1 MKIDF
6 EKIDDVNGVVTV
18 SIEQADYADDVKK
31 ELKKIG
37 KSHAEPGFR
46 AGHVPAGILE
56 KKYGKSVKYDVV
68 SKAVGNALYKYIED
82 NHLPVLGQPI
92 PYKDNDLNPDG
103 VDYTLK
109 FKIGMAPV
117 LDIKAD
123 KDLHIP
129 YYKIEVTD
137 EMIDQQDK
145 QLRNRFG
152 KQEKGDE
159 VDATA
164 LVKGVI
170 TELNEDG
177 SVKDGGVVME
187 NGIVAPQYF
196 KSEEQKALFAGK
208 HVGDKVV
215 FNPWNTCEGNAS
227 ELSSMLNIDK
237 DQVDGHKGDFEFDI
251 KEIIVLKPAE
261 LGEEYYKEVFGADGN
276 VNDEAGYRA
285 AVKVMI
291 ENGLANEEN
300 YRFTIDARDVIMDKV
315 KDAKLP
321 DEVLEEYLIMNNKD
335 IDDKNVKEV
344 YEGMKGSLL
353 WDLAKEA
360 IMTQL
365 GITLSEEDV
374 KETAKMLARQQ
385 FAQYGMAN
393 APEDAVERFA
403 NDIMKDQ
410 KSIDRLRQNAL
421 DSKFFNG
428 LRQAVTVD
436 EKTVSVDG
444 FNELFK
450 KEEEAEAD
458 TKE

>member
-18 SIEQADYADDVKK
+18 SIEPADYADDVKK
-31 ELKKIG
+31 EMKKIA
-37 KSHAEPGFR
+37 KTHAEPGFR
-46 AGHVPAGILE
+46 AGHVPAGLLE

-92 PYKDNDLNPDG
+92 PYKENDLNPDE
-103 VDYTLK
+103 VNYTLK
-109 FKIGMAPV
+109 FKVGLAPV
-117 LDIKAD
+117 LDLKAD
-123 KDLHIP
+123 KDLQIP
-129 YYKIEVTD
+129 YYKITVTEEMVNEQD
-137 EMIDQQDK
+137 ER
-145 QLRNRFG
+145 LRSRFG

-177 SVKDGGVVME
+177 TVKEDGVVME

-196 KSEEQKALFAGK
+196 KSEAQKALFIGK

-215 FNPWNTCEGNAS
+215 FNPWDTCEGNES

-237 DQVDGHKGDFEFDI
+237 DQVPLHKGDFEFDI

-261 LGEEYYKEVFGADGN
+261 LGDEYYKEVFGPDGT
-276 VNDEAGYRA
+276 VTDEAGYRA

-300 YRFTIDARDVIMDKV
+300 YRFTIDAHDVILDKV
-315 KDAKLP
+315 KEAPLP
-321 DEVLEEYLIMNNKD
+321 DEILEEYLVMNNQD
-335 IDDKNVKEV
+335 IDENNVKEI
-344 YEGMKGSLL
+344 YNGMKNSLL
-353 WDLAKEA
+353 WDLAKES

-365 GITLSEEDV
+365 GITLTDEDV
-374 KETAKMLARQQ
+374 KSTAKMLARQQ

-393 APEDAVERFA
+393 APEEAVDRFA
-403 NDIMKDQ
+403 EDILKDK
-410 KSIDRLRQNAL
+410 KSIDRLRQSAL
-421 DSKFFNG
+421 DSKFFNA
-428 LRQAVTVD
+428 LREAVTVD
-436 EKTVSVDG
+436 VREVSVEG
-444 FNELFK
+444 FNDLFK
-450 KEEEAEAD
+450 KEEEPKEEA
-458 TKE
+458 

>member
-31 ELKKIG
+31 ELKRIG
-37 KSHAEPGFR
+37 KTHAEPGFR

-56 KKYGKSVKYDVV
+56 KKYGKSVKYDIV

-92 PYKDNDLNPDG
+92 PYKENDLNPDEN
-103 VDYTLK
+103 DYTLK
-109 FKIGMAPV
+109 FKVGLAPV
-117 LDIKAD
+117 MDLKAD
-123 KDLHIP
+123 KELHIP
-129 YYKIEVTD
+129 YYKITVTD
-137 EMIDQQDK
+137 EMVDEQDNR
-145 QLRNRFG
+145 LRSRFG

-177 SVKDGGVVME
+177 TVKEGGVVME

-196 KSEEQKALFAGK
+196 KSEEQKALFIGK

-215 FNPWNTCEGNAS
+215 FNPWDTCEGNES

-237 DQVDGHKGDFEFDI
+237 DKVAEHKGNFEFDI

-261 LGEEYYKEVFGADGN
+261 LGEEYYKEVFGPEGN
-276 VNDEAGYRA
+276 VTDEAGYRA

-291 ENGLANEEN
+291 ENSLSGEEN
-300 YRFTIDARDVIMDKV
+300 YRFTIDAHDVILDKV
-315 KDAKLP
+315 KNAPLP
-321 DEVLEEYLIMNNKD
+321 DEVLEEYLVMNNQD
-335 IDDKNVKEV
+335 IDENNVKEV
-344 YEGMKGSLL
+344 YSGMKNSLL
-353 WDLAKEA
+353 WDLAKESV
-360 IMTQL
+360 MTQL
-365 GITLSEEDV
+365 GVTLTDEDV
-374 KETAKMLARQQ
+374 KSTAKMLARQQ

-393 APEDAVERFA
+393 PPEDAIDRFA
-403 NDIMKDQ
+403 DDILKDK

-421 DSKFFNG
+421 DSKFFNA
-428 LRQAVTVD
+428 LREAVTVD
-436 EKTVSVDG
+436 VKEVSVEG
-444 FNELFK
+444 FNDLFK
-450 KEEEAEAD
+450 KEEEEAKAEA
-458 TKE
+458 

>member
-31 ELKKIG
+31 EMKKIA
-37 KSHAEPGFR
+37 KTHAEPGFR
-46 AGHVPAGILE
+46 AGHVPAGLLE

-92 PYKDNDLNPDG
+92 PYKENDLNPDE
-103 VDYTLK
+103 VNYNLK
-109 FKIGMAPV
+109 FKVGLAPV
-117 LDIKAD
+117 LDLKAD
-123 KDLHIP
+123 KDLQIP
-129 YYKIEVTD
+129 YYKITVTD
-137 EMIDQQDK
+137 EMVNEQDER
-145 QLRNRFG
+145 LRNRFG

-177 SVKDGGVVME
+177 TVKEGGVVME

-196 KSEEQKALFAGK
+196 KSEEQKALFIGK
-208 HVGDKVV
+208 RVGDKVV
-215 FNPWNTCEGNAS
+215 FNPWDTCEGNES

-237 DQVDGHKGDFEFDI
+237 DQVAEHKGNFEFDI

-261 LGEEYYKEVFGADGN
+261 LGEEYYKEVFGPEGN
-276 VNDEAGYRA
+276 VTDEAGYRA

-300 YRFTIDARDVIMDKV
+300 YRFTIDAHDVILDKV
-315 KDAKLP
+315 KDAPLP
-321 DEVLEEYLIMNNKD
+321 DEVLEEYLVMNNQD
-335 IDDKNVKEV
+335 IDENNVKEI
-344 YEGMKGSLL
+344 YNGMKNSLL
-353 WDLAKEA
+353 WDLAKES

-365 GITLSEEDV
+365 GITLTDEDV
-374 KETAKMLARQQ
+374 KSTAKMLARQQ

-393 APEDAVERFA
+393 APEEAVDRFA
-403 NDIMKDQ
+403 EDILKDK
-410 KSIDRLRQNAL
+410 KSIDRLRQSAL
-421 DSKFFNG
+421 DSKFFNA
-428 LRQAVTVD
+428 LREAVTVD
-436 EKTVSVDG
+436 VKEVSVED
-444 FNELFK
+444 FNDLFK
-450 KEEEAEAD
+450 KEEETREEA
-458 TKE
+458 

>member
-37 KSHAEPGFR
+37 KTHAEPGFR

-56 KKYGKSVKYDVV
+56 KKYGKSVKYDIV

-92 PYKDNDLNPDG
+92 PYKENDLNPDEN
-103 VDYTLK
+103 DYTLK
-109 FKIGMAPV
+109 FKVGLAPV
-117 LDIKAD
+117 MDIKAD
-123 KDLHIP
+123 KELHIP
-129 YYKIEVTD
+129 YYKITVTD
-137 EMIDQQDK
+137 EMVDEQDQR
-145 QLRNRFG
+145 LRSRFG

-177 SVKDGGVVME
+177 TVKEGGVVME

-196 KSEEQKALFAGK
+196 KSEEQKALFIGK

-215 FNPWNTCEGNAS
+215 FNPWDTCEGNES

-237 DQVDGHKGDFEFDI
+237 DQVAEHKGNFEFDI

-261 LGEEYYKEVFGADGN
+261 LGEEYYKEVFGPDGK
-276 VNDEAGYRA
+276 VTDEAGYRA

-291 ENGLANEEN
+291 ENSLSGEEN
-300 YRFTIDARDVIMDKV
+300 YRFTIDAHDVILDKV
-315 KDAKLP
+315 KDSKLP
-321 DEVLEEYLIMNNKD
+321 DEVLEEYLIMNNQD
-335 IDDKNVKEV
+335 IDENNVKEI
-344 YEGMKGSLL
+344 YNGMKNSLL
-353 WDLAKEA
+353 WDLAKEN

-365 GITLSEEDV
+365 GVTLTDEDV
-374 KETAKMLARQQ
+374 KSTAKMLARQQ
-385 FAQYGMAN
+385 FVQYGMAN
-393 APEDAVERFA
+393 PPEDAIDRFA
-403 NDIMKDQ
+403 DDILKDK
-410 KSIDRLRQNAL
+410 KSIDRLRQSAL
-421 DSKFFNG
+421 DSKFFNA
-428 LRQAVTVD
+428 LREAVTVD
-436 EKTVSVDG
+436 VNEVSVEG
-444 FNELFK
+444 FNDLFK
-450 KEEEAEAD
+450 KEEEEA
-458 TKE
+458 KEEA